1 MASYRNPTRRAGYAA
16 LVIATAAVLAACGSS
31 GGTSSSGTSSGGG
44 NSSTAPSPGA
54 ASGTLNA
61 AMASGAIDTMD
72 PNRWYFAV
80 TWGLANA
87 LCTTLVRYADQ
98 PGTAGTQIVPGTA
111 ELPKVSSDGL
121 TYTFTMRPGA
131 KFSSGQ
137 PITTKDIKYTFMR
150 LMAPKVN
157 TGTGYYFLNVKGA
170 ADYLAGKST
179 SLPGI
184 TTTSNTVTFHLTAAD
199 GAFLYKIA
207 LPTTCPVPAGTPM
220 KPEETGALETQSASG
235 PFKLQS
241 YEPGRQIVMVFN
253 KNYDQAL
260 GARGHVAK
268 IVFNIGVQ
276 STQAVLQIQAGQLD
290 FQTSNLATADILK
303 ISHNQTLAS
312 QVHTSPRPSLT
323 YIFLNEEVPP
333 LNNVN
338 VRKAINYALNRTQIL
353 QQWGGP
359 LAGTPSDQIIP
370 AGQADYQKYSI
381 YPDTPDLA
389 KAKQLMA
396 AAHVKT
402 PVTLVLRTQN
412 DAPGFMNM
420 AEVIQGNLKE
430 IGINVKIVGTPNSV
444 NSGIITNYKTH
455 TPLGIEPWSLDF
467 PDGEAIINTGL
478 DPTQPDGPPNMA
490 RFGDKSFA
498 EPFSHVLTLQGS
510 ARAQAYA
517 TLDKQLMSEQAPYAP
532 LFNPRWY
539 DFVSSRLGG
548 YVYSEAMDA
557 INYNTLFIKG

>member
-1 MASYRNPTRRAGYAA
+1 
-16 LVIATAAVLAACGSS
+16 
-31 GGTSSSGTSSGGG
+31 
-44 NSSTAPSPGA
+44 
-54 ASGTLNA
+54 
-61 AMASGAIDTMD
+61 MD

-80 TWGLANA
+80 TWGLSNA

-131 KFSSGQ
+131 KFSNGQ

-184 TTTSNTVTFHLTAAD
+184 TTTPTTVTFHLTAAD

-241 YEPGRQIVMVFN
+241 YQPGRQIVMVFN

-276 STQAVLQIQAGQLD
+276 STQAVLQIQAGASRMRQKRRREMCSGNPALR
-290 FQTSNLATADILK
+290 QPVQALRG
-303 ISHNQTLAS
+303 TLARGDDLLRD
-312 QVHTSPRPSLT
+312 QGIDFGCAYRLGLRVGQAR
-323 YIFLNEEVPP
+323 FV
-333 LNNVN
+333 
-338 VRKAINYALNRTQIL
+338 A
-353 QQWGGP
+353 GGP
-359 LAGTPSDQIIP
+359 GRIAASHFFARFRLALLGDGRRGASFQSVARYLLVGHPVSGAVSGAAAARGLGRRPRRRLAGDRLW
-370 AGQADYQKYSI
+370 
-381 YPDTPDLA
+381 LA
-389 KAKQLMA
+389 RRQVWYEI
-396 AAHVKT
+396 H
-402 PVTLVLRTQN
+402 LR
-412 DAPGFMNM
+412 G
-420 AEVIQGNLKE
+420 
-430 IGINVKIVGTPNSV
+430 
-444 NSGIITNYKTH
+444 
-455 TPLGIEPWSLDF
+455 
-467 PDGEAIINTGL
+467 
-478 DPTQPDGPPNMA
+478 
-490 RFGDKSFA
+490 
-498 EPFSHVLTLQGS
+498 
-510 ARAQAYA
+510 
-517 TLDKQLMSEQAPYAP
+517 
-532 LFNPRWY
+532 
-539 DFVSSRLGG
+539 
-548 YVYSEAMDA
+548 
-557 INYNTLFIKG
+557 